1 MLCKHEVTGSS
12 PVRSTFR
19 SADGS
24 MVFEDPII
32 SADPNTKGSRCKSA
46 ARFGICQASW
56 VCSSAMKTRQL
67 AVGDE
72 LRVRANILLALMVSG
87 AGVVAGC
94 GGASRYGAAPLAL
107 NEIKSEIVAGSR
119 TKDSFGTGWN
129 IDIQVS
135 VVATGP
141 AFGLFQSSSL
151 WLQGSM
157 FLDSSDSWVNF
168 NSEGW
173 PDFYRVKAEYV
184 SWNDSF
190 GEVIVDVE
198 IDDAMH
204 PDFGVSVYRATHRV
218 TW

>member
-1 MLCKHEVTGSS
+1 
-12 PVRSTFR
+12 
-19 SADGS
+19 
-24 MVFEDPII
+24 
-32 SADPNTKGSRCKSA
+32 
-46 ARFGICQASW
+46 
-56 VCSSAMKTRQL
+56 
-67 AVGDE
+67 
-72 LRVRANILLALMVSG
+72 
-87 AGVVAGC
+87 
-94 GGASRYGAAPLAL
+94 
-107 NEIKSEIVAGSR
+107 
-119 TKDSFGTGWN
+119 
-129 IDIQVS
+129 
-135 VVATGP
+135 
-141 AFGLFQSSSL
+141 
-151 WLQGSM
+151 M